1 MRNST
6 FKPRVYER
14 RPVVVTP
21 IERAGVVRMVADEV
35 VADLGKVLPVRSES
49 YRRWVATLPCIV
61 CELEGLSQAAHPNMG
76 RGKGQKASDLD
87 CFPLCSTRMGTP
99 GHHWEHDNLF
109 EMTLA
114 ERRERELDY
123 TARTQALARQ
133 VGRPELK
140 EAA

>member
-14 RPVVVTP
+14 RPVVVKP
-21 IERAGVVRMVADEV
+21 IERAGIVRAVSEIV
-35 VADLGKVLPVRSES
+35 HSELKVLPVRSES
-49 YRRWVATLPCIV
+49 YRRWVASLPCIV
-61 CELEGLSQAAHPNMG
+61 CGLEGSSQAAHPNMG

-109 EMTLA
+109 EMTLE
-114 ERRERELDY
+114 ERRERERRY
-123 TARTQALARQ
+123 AAKTQELARQ
-133 VGRPELK
+133 VRRPELK